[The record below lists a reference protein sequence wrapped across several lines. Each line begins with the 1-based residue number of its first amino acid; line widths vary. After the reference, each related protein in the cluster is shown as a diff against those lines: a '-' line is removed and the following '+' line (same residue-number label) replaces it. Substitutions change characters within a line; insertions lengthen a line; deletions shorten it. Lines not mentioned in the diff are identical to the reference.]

1 MQCGCALLGGQGL
14 PGVRR
19 LGARLDESIDRLVR
33 GECLRAGTHGFDAP
47 RRGRDCRSN
56 LTGPL
61 PISGEG
67 GIRIRLGGEGTT
79 RTLGEAPP
87 LSRHPCHA
95 LGQTILV
102 AVGNGQRCVRIDVG

>member
-1 MQCGCALLGGQGL
+1 MMTEVDRFTHLRIGLIDGLAGLRSGDLDELAPTRGKNIADAMQCGCTLLGGQGL

-19 LGARLDESIDRLVR
+19 LGARLDESVNRLVR

-61 PISGEG
+61 PIGGEG
-67 GIRIRLGGEGTT
+67 GI
-79 RTLGEAPP
+79 
-87 LSRHPCHA
+87 
-95 LGQTILV
+95 
-102 AVGNGQRCVRIDVG
+102 